1 MASVSGIRYYLLKW
15 AITQLWPLKCIKM
28 RAPAFWR
35 SPGHKGEGAGTGK
48 NMLMLH
54 GIFEE
59 ALKSANTFE
68 VWAKKILE
76 SCLKNGKVELH
87 EIPAIIGTMIHPN
100 HAAQLLSWIARLNP
114 DKCYYEDQTLY
125 AKKRGGA
132 AP

>member
-1 MASVSGIRYYLLKW
+1 MMAGISGIGFYLLKW
-15 AITQLWPLKCIKM
+15 AINGLWPLKCIMM
-28 RAPAFWR
+28 RAPALWT
-35 SPGHKGEGAGTGK
+35 SPGHKGEGAKTDK
-48 NMLMLH
+48 NILIPH
-54 GIFEE
+54 GSFEE
-59 ALKSANTFE
+59 VLKPANTFE

-125 AKKRGGA
+125 AKRGRA
-132 AP
+132 K